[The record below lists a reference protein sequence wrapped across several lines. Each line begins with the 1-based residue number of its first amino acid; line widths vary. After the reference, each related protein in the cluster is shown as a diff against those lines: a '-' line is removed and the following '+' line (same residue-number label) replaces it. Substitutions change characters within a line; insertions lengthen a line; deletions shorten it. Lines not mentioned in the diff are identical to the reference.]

1 MHTFIQ
7 LLLSLNQQK
16 EIQKKLNKWEN
27 QVKNRLH
34 TCRAQLMHFTW
45 LWKIMIY
52 GNKMGLGNRFVRFCC
67 VIEIGA
73 KANGINISK
82 YLPKSA
88 LNWTDSSVT
97 HIPADVYF
105 TVTHSICT
113 LKFNCTIA
121 ILMLLLFFFDKKFA
135 YLIFQQLHL
144 FGKIKIMCAIEI
156 ELRFLHYFEMRSYL
170 KCSIFRRPHF
180 ECVCVLCVCIFGLFS
195 NEK

>member
-1 MHTFIQ
+1 
-7 LLLSLNQQK
+7 
-16 EIQKKLNKWEN
+16 
-27 QVKNRLH
+27 
-34 TCRAQLMHFTW
+34 
-45 LWKIMIY
+45 MIY

-121 ILMLLLFFFDKKFA
+121 ILMLLLLFFDKKIRLLNLSTVAFVRQNKNHVR
-135 YLIFQQLHL
+135 YRNR
-144 FGKIKIMCAIEI
+144 IEI
-156 ELRFLHYFEMRSYL
+156 S
-170 KCSIFRRPHF
+170 S
-180 ECVCVLCVCIFGLFS
+180 LF
-195 NEK
+195 